1 MKKQSKKN
9 TQSVKKKKNKK
20 SGGGCGA
27 IMSIPGDPIAGL
39 ASIAQG
45 NMNNC

>member
-20 SGGGCGA
+20 GGGGCGA
-27 IMSIPGDPIAGL
+27 IASIPGDPIGGL
-39 ASIAQG
+39 ISITQG